1 MGAEKP
7 AKGEIIKEI
16 IRMKKD
22 ISIKIK
28 QNQIKGVKNV

>member
-22 ISIKIK
+22 ISIK
-28 QNQIKGVKNV
+28 QNQIKGVKND